1 MRWYVAKRLAWA
13 VVATWLTLTIT
24 FGLLVP
30 AQYAGADTAA
40 ANAAMQGEDPET
52 ARQAYLEDRG
62 LDRPIH
68 VQYADFVVGVL
79 TFEWG
84 YSETFDQPVA
94 EVIAGAWPYS
104 VQYILPS
111 TILAAVAGYSVG
123 LYSAM
128 HQHEPADYLGSF
140 LAFFGVSIP
149 NFWFAIVLILIFG
162 LWANDATV
170 FGLDL
175 SFLSVNVYYQSG
187 GGFFTLENIR
197 QLVLP
202 TVVVST
208 ASVAGQMRYSRAQA
222 LEYVH
227 AQFVK
232 TARAKG
238 ASERRILT
246 HHVLRVALVPLST
259 ILVADVLGIIFA
271 GSFIVEAIF
280 QIPGIGLKAL
290 KGIQNND
297 TDLVLITTLIPVFIA
312 IIGNLAQDIAYVL
325 LDPRIDY
332 EDRT

>member
-13 VVATWLTLTIT
+13 VVATWLVLTIT
-24 FGLLVP
+24 FGLMVP
-30 AQYAGADTAA
+30 AQYAGADAA
-40 ANAAMQGEDPET
+40 AAQAAAAGNDPET

-68 VQYADFVVGVL
+68 VQYGDFVVGLL
-79 TFEWG
+79 TLEWG
-84 YSETFDQPVA
+84 YSQTYGQPVV
-94 EVIAGAWPYS
+94 EVVSDAWPYS
-104 VQYILPS
+104 AQYVVPS
-111 TILAAVAGYSVG
+111 TILAALAGYSIG

-149 NFWFAIVLILIFG
+149 NFWFAIVLILVFG
-162 LWANDATV
+162 VWANDATV
-170 FGLDL
+170 FGIDL
-175 SFLSVNVYYQSG
+175 SVLSVNTYYESG
-187 GGFFTLENIR
+187 GGFFTLENAR
-197 QLVLP
+197 QLILP
-202 TVVVST
+202 TIVVST

-259 ILVADVLGIIFA
+259 ILVADVLGIVFA

-280 QIPGIGLKAL
+280 QIPGLGLKAL
-290 KGIQNND
+290 RGIQNND
-297 TDLVLITTLIPVFIA
+297 TDLVLVTTLIPVFVA
-312 IIGNLAQDIAYVL
+312 IVGNLAQDIAYVL